1 MMKFG
6 LEQNSID
13 KISSIFKQYEQIQQV
28 IIYGSRALGN
38 YRSGSDIDLTVKADN
53 FSLSE
58 LMKVE
63 IQIDDLLL
71 PYKIDISLFH
81 QISDPELVE
90 HINRVGVI
98 FYEKHGKNKI
108 IKE

>member
-13 KISSIFKQYEQIQQV
+13 KINRIFKQYEQIQQV

-71 PYKIDISLFH
+71 PYKIDISLFR

-90 HINRVGVI
+90 HINQVGVI